1 MESFDVFI
9 AKKYKHKIMNLKL
22 CKMCMNNEE
31 IAREK
36 KEKKKGHKMK
46 TQVW

>member
-31 IAREK
+31 LPEK
-36 KEKKKGHKMK
+36 KRRKKRA
-46 TQVW
+46 